1 MGRGKAPS
9 ALFLTALLVLGMP
22 LCSGPADAQTVDCSG
37 TLASWRL
44 THPNYA
50 KNCRC
55 ERSNQLPVC
64 EEPGASAPR
73 TTSPSSKGRQ
83 TKKDFQRDLMKGVI
97 QNILQNALS
106 PQQSCPSPEEIRRK
120 QEEEEAARKREE
132 EARKLREAEERE
144 RQKIF
149 ERNKGEL
156 LQTMK
161 GANSTS
167 GLKLKGGGEET
178 ALDLKPA
185 SESRQT
191 DGERPRGRGSE
202 SGASEGANES
212 RRR

>member
-1 MGRGKAPS
+1 MGRDKAPS

-37 TLASWRL
+37 TLASWQL
-44 THPNYA
+44 THPDYA

-64 EEPGASAPR
+64 EGGSSTPR
-73 TTSPSSKGRQ
+73 TSPSSKGRQ
-83 TKKDFQRDLMKGVI
+83 TNKDFQRDLVKGVI

-106 PQQSCPSPEEIRRK
+106 PQQSGPSPEEIRRK
-120 QEEEEAARKREE
+120 QEEEEAARMREQ

-191 DGERPRGRGSE
+191 DGERPRGRGGSE
-202 SGASEGANES
+202 SGASEGTSGS

>member
-1 MGRGKAPS
+1 MGRDKAPS
-9 ALFLTALLVLGMP
+9 RSFVTALLVLGMQ
-22 LCSGPADAQTVDCSG
+22 LCSGPAEAQTVDCSG
-37 TLASWRL
+37 TLASWQL
-44 THPNYA
+44 THPDYA
-50 KNCRC
+50 RTCRC

-64 EEPGASAPR
+64 EGGSSAPR
-73 TTSPSSKGRQ
+73 TSSSSKGRQ
-83 TKKDFQRDLMKGVI
+83 TMKDFQRDLVKGVI

-106 PQQSCPSPEEIRRK
+106 PQQSGPSPEEIRRK
-120 QEEEEAARKREE
+120 QEEEEAARMREE

-161 GANSTS
+161 GGNSTS
-167 GLKLKGGGEET
+167 GLRLKGGGEEV

-185 SESRQT
+185 SGSRQT
-191 DGERPRGRGSE
+191 DGDRPRGGSGSE
-202 SGASEGANES
+202 NASEGKNGS

>member
-1 MGRGKAPS
+1 MGRDKAPS
-9 ALFLTALLVLGMP
+9 RLFVTALLVLGMP
-22 LCSGPADAQTVDCSG
+22 LCSGPADAQTVDCSV

-44 THPNYA
+44 THPDYA

-73 TTSPSSKGRQ
+73 TSPSSKGRQ
-83 TKKDFQRDLMKGVI
+83 TKKDFQRDLVKGVI

-106 PQQSCPSPEEIRRK
+106 PQQSGPSPEEIQRK

-132 EARKLREAEERE
+132 EARILREAEERE

-167 GLKLKGGGEET
+167 GLKLKGGGEEV

-185 SESRQT
+185 SGSRQT
-191 DGERPRGRGSE
+191 DGERARGRGGSE
-202 SGASEGANES
+202 SGASEGTNGS